1 MRRIVGLTIILSFV
15 NAFVI
20 AQSANSIALGAEQ
33 IDLIAANVSGQ
44 RVALLVNQTSMVNK
58 THLVDT
64 LRSTGINV
72 VKIFAPEHGFRG
84 QAADGELFKDDIDK
98 NTGLPIISLYGKAK
112 KPTKEQLSDVDIVIF
127 DIQDVGARFFTYVS
141 SLYYLMEAC
150 GENNK
155 TVMVLDRP
163 NPNGSYV
170 DGPMMEPEFESF
182 VGLIAIPIVH
192 GMTVGELAGM
202 INGESWLSSGIKCK
216 LDIIALKNYE
226 HSMAYTLP
234 VKPSPNLPTQNA
246 VLWYPSICL
255 FEGTVISV
263 GRGTY
268 TPFEV
273 IGNPDL
279 KGYPFQF
286 TPASIVG
293 MSVKPPHENRLCH
306 GLDLRT
312 VKPEPTISLKY
323 LIEFYTN
330 YPRKEEFFTPYFDK
344 LAGTASLKEQIKKG
358 MKEEDIKLTWQRD
371 LNAFKARRA
380 KYLLYE

>member
-1 MRRIVGLTIILSFV
+1 MRRIIGLTIILSAISSILV
-15 NAFVI
+15 
-20 AQSANSIALGAEQ
+20 AQESGKIVLGAEQ
-33 IDLIAANVSGQ
+33 VELIAKKTEGK
-44 RVALLVNQTSMVNK
+44 RVALLVNQTSIVGK

-64 LRSTGINV
+64 LRSNGVEV

-84 QAADGELFKDDIDK
+84 DAADGELFKDSKDK
-98 NTGLPIISLYGKAK
+98 KTGLSIVSLYGKAK
-112 KPTKEQLSDVDIVIF
+112 KPTAEQLSDVDVVIF
-127 DIQDVGARFFTYVS
+127 DIQDVGVRFFTFIS

-155 TVMVLDRP
+155 TVIVLDRP
-163 NPNGSYV
+163 NPHGGYV

-192 GMTVGELAGM
+192 GMTLGELASM
-202 INGESWLSSGIKCK
+202 MNDEEWLGNKVKCN
-216 LDIIALKNYE
+216 LEIIPLKNYE
-226 HSMAYTLP
+226 RSMPYTLP

-246 VLWYPSICL
+246 ILWYPSLCL

-279 KGYPFQF
+279 TGFSFQF
-286 TPASIVG
+286 TPQSIKG
-293 MSVKPPHENRLCH
+293 MSLEPPHKNRICY
-306 GLDLRT
+306 GLDLRA
-312 VKPEPTISLKY
+312 VKPEPALTLKY
-323 LIEFYTN
+323 LIDMYN
-330 YPRKEEFFTPYFDK
+330 KYPRKEEFFIPYFDK
-344 LAGTASLKEQIKKG
+344 LAGTAKLKEQIKRG
-358 MKEEDIKLTWQRD
+358 MSEDEIKLTWQRD

-380 KYLLYE
+380 KYLLYN

>member
-1 MRRIVGLTIILSFV
+1 MIILCVAISTTM
-15 NAFVI
+15 
-20 AQSANSIALGAEQ
+20 AQSSSPIVLGAEQ
-33 IDLIAANVSGQ
+33 INIIVSKTEGK
-44 RVALLVNQTSMVNK
+44 RVALLVNHTSLVRK

-64 LRSTGINV
+64 LRSAGTNV

-84 QAADGELFKDDIDK
+84 QAADGELIKDDKDK
-98 NTGLPIISLYGKAK
+98 KTGLPIISLYGKAK
-112 KPTKEQLSDVDIVIF
+112 KPTPEQLADIDIVIF
-127 DIQDVGARFFTYVS
+127 DIQDVGVRFFTYIS

-155 TVMVLDRP
+155 TVIVLDRP
-163 NPNGSYV
+163 NPHGGYV

-192 GMTVGELAGM
+192 GMTIGELANM
-202 INGESWLSSGIKCK
+202 MNGEGWLGNQVKCK
-216 LDIIALKNYE
+216 LEVIPIKNYQRD
-226 HSMAYTLP
+226 MPYTLP

-246 VLWYPSICL
+246 VLWYPSLCL

-286 TPASIVG
+286 TPASIKG
-293 MSVKPPHENRLCH
+293 MSVKPPHENRLCY

-312 VKPEPTISLKY
+312 IAPEPSVTLKY
-323 LIEFYTN
+323 LIEFYEK
-330 YPRKEEFFTPYFDK
+330 YPRKEEFFTPYFNK
-344 LAGTASLKEQIKKG
+344 LAGTATLKDQIQRG
-358 MKEEDIKLTWQRD
+358 MSEEEIKLTWQRD

-380 KYLLYE
+380 KYLIYQ